1 LIEKSLKSN
10 MQGYPGNM
18 QMPTLVLPRDGI
30 VQSKYRNKF
39 PNGRGEMVCLPG
51 RGKGQCP

>member
-18 QMPTLVLPRDGI
+18 QMPTLVLPRDGS
-30 VQSKYRNKF
+30 V
-39 PNGRGEMVCLPG
+39 
-51 RGKGQCP
+51 